1 MTVSINYREASQEPK
16 VQMTAKVDGAEDA
29 VWETIVYKGE
39 VAVAL
44 RDRKNKNVH
53 IEFFN
58 DRPENFKNQMI
69 LKNWYLLQFCQDCI
83 DVKDVV
89 RSLGE

>member
-1 MTVSINYREASQEPK
+1 MALSVNYREESEQPK
-16 VQMTAKVDGAEDA
+16 LQLSAKAVGCKDA
-29 VWETIVYKGE
+29 VWETISYKNE

-44 RDRKNKNVH
+44 RDKKHKNVH